1 MGRMF
6 IYAPPPDQKSETG
19 VRSQESEMGFS
30 DFQIFRFS
38 DVAADQPIVKTLE
51 RRNACNLFERHWL
64 PEAIL
69 P

>member
-1 MGRMF
+1 MHH
-6 IYAPPPDQKSETG
+6 PPNRNQKQESG
-19 VRSQESEMGFS
+19 VRNQKWDFQIFRFS